1 MNCFQTPKI
10 TNKRRNKNCTSTTDP
25 ANDTQEEEKWTQNVK
40 RKLVFEE
47 NEENAFIKL
56 NNVGN
61 STQNSYN
68 GRNGTYN
75 ILLQF
80 QLLFF

>member
-1 MNCFQTPKI
+1 MNCFQTPKN
-10 TNKRRNKNCTSTTDP
+10 TNKRSSKICTSTTDP
-25 ANDTQEEEKWTQNVK
+25 ANDTEEDTSKWTRNVK

-61 STQNSYN
+61 STQNSCN

-75 ILLQF
+75 KT
-80 QLLFF
+80 